1 MFLIS
6 RLCNCLTSRPP
17 GVKGFLESDLKWS
30 LTNTQIHTATEV
42 KKLKSYC
49 THTHRDTHEEFP
61 SFSFRS
67 IPETSLNPPIMQF
80 PFLPRWVSLSELLHF
95 SQNKW
100 VWNIPTMDD
109 SSPQWNYDYL
119 CVVSLFIKAFSHLLQ
134 PHPGNLFLSPSCFHL
149 YTEILT
155 VSLVFIYPL
164 FRYTESSASRPIG
177 RQREWSSY
185 TEHSDTQQQAHLP
198 ASEPPSIYGI
208 SIIPP
213 LYFLLLFPF
222 IFTLL
227 FPLWLSKVKKKPS
240 TNNNNNKKL
249 QQYKPASLFVSALSG
264 HLSFPFLILLCLH
277 RPSHRSSRAFLT
289 SLKAWMSNSGSRA
302 GRQQYNNLLIHA
314 HTIYVNILK
323 KCLSIYL

>member
-1 MFLIS
+1 
-6 RLCNCLTSRPP
+6 
-17 GVKGFLESDLKWS
+17 
-30 LTNTQIHTATEV
+30 
-42 KKLKSYC
+42 
-49 THTHRDTHEEFP
+49 
-61 SFSFRS
+61 
-67 IPETSLNPPIMQF
+67 MQF

-185 TEHSDTQQQAHLP
+185 TEHTDTQQQAHLP

-227 FPLWLSKVKKKPS
+227 FPLWLSKVKKK
-240 TNNNNNKKL
+240 TQH
-249 QQYKPASLFVSALSG
+249 QQQQQQKTPAIQACFSFCQCFIRSSFLPIPHSALPSPP
-264 HLSFPFLILLCLH
+264 LSPLQSHFLN
-277 RPSHRSSRAFLT
+277 FT
-289 SLKAWMSNSGSRA
+289 QSLDE
-302 GRQQYNNLLIHA
+302 
-314 HTIYVNILK
+314 
-323 KCLSIYL
+323 